1 MMNLGKYSLLLVFG
15 LIVISAPIFA
25 QSLADGFSQ
34 TAQTTRPSRL
44 IKPYLDELD
53 GKYAFMARCI
63 DHGAHTV
70 SLRGFFWAN
79 RNGHITDGE
88 EDLTS
93 IDQTSARVSLYG
105 SYELNFNGIGNLT
118 LMTSN
123 GNVQNFSLLLSSD
136 LDGSLSASLVGDDSV
151 FGVHGTVKKQPFSP
165 RIDDDD
171 LLEMDVEIPDV
182 NLIQTS
188 YLCSF

>member
-1 MMNLGKYSLLLVFG
+1 MNLSKYILLFFFG
-15 LIVISAPIFA
+15 LIVISAPISA
-25 QSLADGFSQ
+25 QSLTDGFSQ

-44 IKPYLDELD
+44 IEPYLDELD
-53 GKYAFMARCI
+53 GKYAFMARCV
-63 DHGAHTV
+63 DHGAHMV
-70 SLRGFFWAN
+70 SLRGFFFAN

-105 SYELNFNGIGNLT
+105 SYELNSNGIGNLT

-123 GNVQNFSLLLSSD
+123 GNVQNFSLLLSSA

-165 RIDDDD
+165 RIDDDRLLD
-171 LLEMDVEIPDV
+171 LDVEIPDV
-182 NLIQTS
+182 NLIPANS
-188 YLCSF
+188 PCSF